1 MTIGKSK
8 TYGYKMTKALM
19 PSERSAAKTYFWLCK
34 PINLK
39 PCHWAHEFPWPQGGA
54 SYSVSAGGS
63 SAVKDVPCM
72 QSHESILLG
81 SLTCVSTLSLS
92 VFLPHRAQH
101 CSNSPSIHIN
111 SMLNHSKELTWHE
124 KNTSHKRRNKNVGKI
139 PVKWSHKEYPLY

>member
-19 PSERSAAKTYFWLCK
+19 PSELSAAKTYFWLCN
-34 PINLK
+34 PLISSHVTELMNSLDLS
-39 PCHWAHEFPWPQGGA
+39 GA

-72 QSHESILLG
+72 PSHESILLG
-81 SLTCVSTLSLS
+81 SLTCMSTLSLS